1 MSITIES
8 DLKEI
13 LIKIDQKLDNL
24 QKDVTDLKIEVTSVK
39 GEIKTLD
46 EKLTGQIKALDEKLT
61 GQIKTLDEKLTGQNK
76 TLDTKVD
83 GLSTRLQ
90 NQEFTSRAI
99 LISLVLVIL
108 GGAARMFGFV
118 PPLP

>member
-1 MSITIES
+1 MSISIES

-13 LIKIDQKLDNL
+13 LTKIDQKLDNL
-24 QKDVTDLKIEVTSVK
+24 QKDVTDLKIELIGTKTELK
-39 GEIKTLD
+39 GEIRTLD
-46 EKLTGQIKALDEKLT
+46 ERLTGKIN
-61 GQIKTLDEKLTGQNK
+61 TLDA
-76 TLDTKVD
+76 KVD
-83 GLSTRLQ
+83 GLSIRLQ

-118 PPLP
+118 PPNP